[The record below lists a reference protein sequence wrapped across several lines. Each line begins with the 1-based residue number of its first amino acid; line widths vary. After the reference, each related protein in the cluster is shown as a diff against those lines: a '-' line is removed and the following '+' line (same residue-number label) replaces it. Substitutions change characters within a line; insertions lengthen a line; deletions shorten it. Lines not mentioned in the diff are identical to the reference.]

1 MIDKRAK
8 IFECNAKVLEEIR
21 KYLDYD
27 EKDLLEKDRQESIL
41 RAIRGNAISV
51 SIDIEK
57 QMDFLISNLLFN
69 GNKNRIGKPNTTKE
83 DKVRTTGKN
92 PLKFAREEF
101 ERNVDK
107 YSKSEIV
114 AILKYTLELIDNKD
128 PYNPKDN

>member
-1 MIDKRAK
+1 
-8 IFECNAKVLEEIR
+8 
-21 KYLDYD
+21 LDYD